1 MTRDIVKV
9 REVRMIYL
17 DHAATTPMRQEA
29 LDAYHEVAKNFYGN
43 ASSLHDIGT
52 KANDVLQT
60 CRTQLAKLINGS
72 PEGIY
77 FTSGGTEANILAVK
91 SLIDG
96 NKDRGNHLITTEV
109 EHSSLY
115 HLFKQLEKEGYS
127 VTYLSIDAS
136 GGIDIDELKDALQ
149 DNTILASIHH
159 GNAEIGVIQNI
170 AAIGQILHEA
180 NVIFH
185 TDCVQT
191 FGNIPINVQANFI
204 DSLSVS
210 SHKIYGPKGTGMC
223 YIHPNVSW
231 IEQVENTTHENGFRP
246 GTVDVPSIVAFTA
259 AAELIVSEMEIHHNN
274 YQELRNNLITK
285 LSKLNK
291 DLKVEGSNLE
301 QQLPHIVGL
310 SFAQLQGQYIMLECN
325 RYNIAI
331 STGSACQVG
340 KQSPSRTMKSMGKSD
355 EQAAQFVRLSFGKET
370 EEKDINEFVN
380 VMNKIL
386 DYV

>member
-1 MTRDIVKV
+1 
-9 REVRMIYL
+9 
-17 DHAATTPMRQEA
+17 
-29 LDAYHEVAKNFYGN
+29 
-43 ASSLHDIGT
+43 
-52 KANDVLQT
+52 
-60 CRTQLAKLINGS
+60 
-72 PEGIY
+72 
-77 FTSGGTEANILAVK
+77 
-91 SLIDG
+91 
-96 NKDRGNHLITTEV
+96 
-109 EHSSLY
+109 
-115 HLFKQLEKEGYS
+115 
-127 VTYLSIDAS
+127 
-136 GGIDIDELKDALQ
+136 
-149 DNTILASIHH
+149 
-159 GNAEIGVIQNI
+159 
-170 AAIGQILHEA
+170 
-180 NVIFH
+180 
-185 TDCVQT
+185 
-191 FGNIPINVQANFI
+191 
-204 DSLSVS
+204 
-210 SHKIYGPKGTGMC
+210 
-223 YIHPNVSW
+223 
-231 IEQVENTTHENGFRP
+231 
-246 GTVDVPSIVAFTA
+246 VAFTA

-386 DYV
+386 